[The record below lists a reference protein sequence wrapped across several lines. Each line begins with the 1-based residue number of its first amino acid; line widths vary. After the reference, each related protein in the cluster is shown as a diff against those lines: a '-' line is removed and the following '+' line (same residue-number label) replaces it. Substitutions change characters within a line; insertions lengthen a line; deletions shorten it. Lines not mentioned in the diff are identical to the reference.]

1 MHLILLPFIT
11 GLGPFEQWHWLPP
24 LQSTCAAARGEGA
37 LGGPHSHCPCFGFV
51 EMTDQDATEKLFY
64 NLVIDLDVES
74 QDQIFDL
81 GSTGEPRKN
90 LPFCASSE
98 GPRWTLNNNTK

>member
-1 MHLILLPFIT
+1 MKLFNIHRVVMD
-11 GLGPFEQWHWLPP
+11 E
-24 LQSTCAAARGEGA
+24 
-37 LGGPHSHCPCFGFV
+37 
-51 EMTDQDATEKLFY
+51 EKLFY